1 MKKIIPYII
10 VLAVGVILGLI
21 FRPDHIRE
29 ESIRVDTTFVYD
41 TIKYSRLE
49 LAMNTYK
56 LKVPK
61 VNKNKYVYVPSD
73 SVSVVY
79 KESIKY
85 VMMSREYFYT
95 EADGVKIWH
104 SGIDS
109 TIDSLNVERKTA
121 YITTTKTIRH
131 KNRLSFGIEAS
142 YSTIPYIPIYLEYGR
157 MLHKNVEIYGQIAY
171 DLPSKTFGAG
181 IGIKAGIQW

>member
-10 VLAVGVILGLI
+10 VLAVGVVLGLI

-142 YSTIPYIPIYLEYGR
+142 YSTIPHIPIYLEYGR
-157 MLHKNVEIYGQIAY
+157 MLHPNVEIYVKIFY
-171 DLPSKTFGAG
+171 DMPRFNPGVGAG
-181 IGIKAGIQW
+181 IRTKIGW

>member
-1 MKKIIPYII
+1 MKKYIPYIL
-10 VLAVGVILGLI
+10 VLVVGFVIGILC
-21 FRPDHIRE
+21 RPEHIRE

-61 VNKNKYVYVPSD
+61 VDKNKCVYVPSD
-73 SVSVVY
+73 SISVVY

-85 VMMSREYFYT
+85 VMMPREYFYT

-131 KNRLSFGIEAS
+131 KNRLSFGMEAS

-157 MLHKNVEIYGQIAY
+157 MLHKNASFYARVLYDIPSQSYG
-171 DLPSKTFGAG
+171 FGLGAKVS
-181 IGIKAGIQW
+181 IGW

>member
-1 MKKIIPYII
+1 MKKIIPYFIA
-10 VLAVGVILGLI
+10 LAVGVVIGLLC
-21 FRPDHIRE
+21 RPDHIRE

-61 VNKNKYVYVPSD
+61 VDKNKYVYVPSD

-79 KESIKY
+79 KDSIKY
-85 VMMSREYFYT
+85 VMMPREYFYT

-131 KNRLSFGIEAS
+131 KNRLSFGMEAS

-157 MLHKNVEIYGQIAY
+157 MLHPNLEIYGKLFY
-171 DLPSKTFGAG
+171 DLPRFNVGVGVGVRATVG
-181 IGIKAGIQW
+181 W

>member
-10 VLAVGVILGLI
+10 VLAVGVVLGLLY
-21 FRPDHIRE
+21 RPEHIRE

-61 VNKNKYVYVPSD
+61 VDKNKYVYVPSD

-79 KESIKY
+79 KDSIKY
-85 VMMSREYFYT
+85 VMMPREYFYT

-131 KNRLSFGIEAS
+131 KNRLSFGMEAS

-157 MLHKNVEIYGQIAY
+157 MLHPNVEIYGKIFY
-171 DLPSKTFGAG
+171 DMPRLNVGVGVGAKVS
-181 IGIKAGIQW
+181 IGW